1 MSGNGST
8 RGDADEADWSLII
21 HPAPSLLDLRLGEL
35 WGCRDLIGLFVWR
48 DFVAFY
54 KQTLLGPL
62 WHILQPLLTTLTFTL
77 VFGRLAQLP
86 TDGAP
91 PLLFYMTGNVLWTY
105 FSTTLT
111 KTGTTFVGNAHLYG
125 KVYFHRLA
133 IPVSVALSNLIAL
146 AIQAVMLA
154 GFIGF
159 YALRGEKVS
168 PNVSLLVLP
177 WLVVLLAG
185 FSLGFGILIS
195 AVTTRYRDL
204 VHVIGFGAQ
213 LWMYATPVIYPLSTI
228 PDKYRWVA
236 LLNPLSPVFEVAR
249 HALLGVGSLRLGDLL
264 YSSLAMVA
272 VLAVGMVLFN
282 RVERNFMDTV

>member
-1 MSGNGST
+1 MSENGTT
-8 RGDADEADWSLII
+8 RGDADEADWSLVL
-21 HPAPSLLDLRLGEL
+21 HPAPSIFDLKLGEL
-35 WGCRDLIGLFVWR
+35 WRCRDLITLFVWR

-62 WHILQPLLTTLTFTL
+62 WHILQPLLTTLMFTL
-77 VFGRLAQLP
+77 VFGRLARLP

-146 AIQAVMLA
+146 GIQAVMLA
-154 GFIGF
+154 AFMGY
-159 YALRGEKVS
+159 YAMKGDAVR
-168 PNVSLLVLP
+168 PNAAILLLP
-177 WLVVLLAG
+177 WIIVLLAG

-228 PDKYRWVA
+228 PEKYRWVA

-249 HALLGVGSLRLGDLL
+249 YALLGVGTLRLGDLL
-264 YSSLAMVA
+264 YSSIGMV
-272 VLAVGMVLFN
+272 VVVGLGMVLFN

>member
-1 MSGNGST
+1 
-8 RGDADEADWSLII
+8 
-21 HPAPSLLDLRLGEL
+21 
-35 WGCRDLIGLFVWR
+35 
-48 DFVAFY
+48 
-54 KQTLLGPL
+54 
-62 WHILQPLLTTLTFTL
+62 
-77 VFGRLAQLP
+77 
-86 TDGAP
+86 
-91 PLLFYMTGNVLWTY
+91 
-105 FSTTLT
+105 
-111 KTGTTFVGNAHLYG
+111 
-125 KVYFHRLA
+125 
-133 IPVSVALSNLIAL
+133 IAL
-146 AIQAVMLA
+146 AIQGVMLA

-168 PNVSLLVLP
+168 PNASLLILP
-177 WLVVLLAG
+177 WLVLLLAG